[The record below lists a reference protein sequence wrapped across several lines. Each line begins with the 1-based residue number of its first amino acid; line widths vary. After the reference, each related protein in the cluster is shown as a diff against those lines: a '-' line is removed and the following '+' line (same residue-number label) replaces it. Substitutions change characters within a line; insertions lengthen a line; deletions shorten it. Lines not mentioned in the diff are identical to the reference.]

1 MPKGQKFYQKPF
13 TLHDLPKEERPRE
26 RLKKV
31 GTIDINTGF
40 DKLKVTIIVTLSS

>member
-1 MPKGQKFYQKPF
+1 MPKEPKSYQKPF

-31 GTIDINTGF
+31 GAE
-40 DKLKVTIIVTLSS
+40 

>member
-1 MPKGQKFYQKPF
+1 MTKEQDFHHKPF

-31 GTIDINTGF
+31 GVDNLSL
-40 DKLKVTIIVTLSS
+40 DKF